1 LGPGANRTLGNWDG
15 AYADFF
21 SSFKSYAEG
30 GSSHKIRV
38 LKYLILTAMLMRS
51 TIDPLDS
58 QEARPYKDDPAI
70 VAMTNMVKAYDKED
84 ILGYEQ
90 NLRHHKELM
99 DDPFVA
105 ENISDVTRNI
115 RMKAI
120 TTYIVPYAKFTLD
133 ALCKELYIP
142 RADLGELIV
151 FMALN
156 DGLRAQID
164 ESTGHVRIDRL
175 GQPDRSAI
183 QTWSAVTREN
193 LDRLVDKSNM
203 GFPMRQSHDLKK
215 KRQGRP
221 GRSGGKKRG
230 GGGKDDGGDDEG
242 GGGGGGGGGGKGGRK
257 RAPNTGVAVPA
268 RFKAQGGAKGTAG
281 RKGPGPAAT
290 SATPI
295 RPSKPGKPPRSAM
308 RIDVGPATGGH
319 NSGFISSPT
328 TSNGSRS
335 SSPRQGGGI
344 KCHGG
349 LGGCELRPLAPGSPL
364 GRFEIC
370 GLTGAADELAHPPPY
385 QLA

>member
-1 LGPGANRTLGNWDG
+1 
-15 AYADFF
+15 
-21 SSFKSYAEG
+21 
-30 GSSHKIRV
+30 
-38 LKYLILTAMLMRS
+38 MLMRS

-58 QEARPYKDDPAI
+58 QEARPYRDDPAI

-120 TTYIVPYAKFTLD
+120 TTYIVPYSEFTLD

-164 ESTGHVRIDRL
+164 EGTGHVRIDRL
-175 GQPDRSAI
+175 GEPDRSAVKA
-183 QTWSAVTREN
+183 WSAVTREN
-193 LDRLVDKSNM
+193 LDRLVDKSNL
-203 GFPMRQSHDLKK
+203 GFPMLQSHDLKK
-215 KRQGRP
+215 KKKKKKKKDMP
-221 GRSGGKKRG
+221 GRGGGKKRG

-242 GGGGGGGGGGKGGRK
+242 GGGKGGRK
-257 RAPNTGVAVPA
+257 RAPNTSVAVPA

-281 RKGPGPAAT
+281 RKGAGSAAT
-290 SATPI
+290 SATPMK
-295 RPSKPGKPPRSAM
+295 PSKPGRPPRSAM
-308 RIDVGPATGGH
+308 RINVCPATGGY
-319 NSGFISSPT
+319 SSDFIGSPT
-328 TSNGSRS
+328 PSNSSGS
-335 SSPRQGGGI
+335 SSPRQGGGVAVLASMRPPGALAEVQPTRAVRGT

-349 LGGCELRPLAPGSPL
+349 PVGCQLRPRAPTSPL
-364 GRFEIC
+364 ARFGVSKI
-370 GLTGAADELAHPPPY
+370 TGAADELADPPPY